1 MNKTTRKRN
10 VVKQT
15 RLLSFSLEVILDICQ
30 QGCVDVAEP
39 YANVLL
45 ISLDVDR
52 QFFIGIVSTVA

>member
-30 QGCVDVAEP
+30 QGCVDVAEL
-39 YANVLL
+39 YANVRL
-45 ISLDVDR
+45 ISLDVDS
-52 QFFIGIVSTVA
+52 QFFNGIVSAVA